1 MIEDLILSRYILL
14 LSLLFAMI
22 ILLIYMF
29 LLRYLARWMIWLSLI
44 LCIIVFALAASFC
57 FTARTRIKNYSKN
70 NNDTLIDLNE
80 VNITFNA
87 NEFDHDHLGSTELT
101 NKTPST
107 LEKFDTAMIL
117 LDEFAPMSII
127 WLILGIVCCT
137 ICAILMICI
146 CCLWERIRLAA
157 GKITEFVISLFR
169 ILFLALIEEASRAI
183 CYALTTLIWPII
195 TFILNIGFVILGVLV
210 LANYSTLVKTKSL
223 VFFIQKYM
231 ID

>member
-1 MIEDLILSRYILL
+1 
-14 LSLLFAMI
+14 
-22 ILLIYMF
+22 
-29 LLRYLARWMIWLSLI
+29 MIWLSLI

-57 FTARTRIKNYSKN
+57 FTARTRIKKYSKN
-70 NNDTLIDLNE
+70 NNDTLLDLDE

-87 NEFDHDHLGSTELT
+87 NEFDNDHMGIITSTDLT
-101 NKTPST
+101 NKKPST

-117 LDEFAPMSII
+117 LDQFAPMSII

-157 GKITEFVISLFR
+157 GKITEFVISFFR
-169 ILFLALIEEASRAI
+169 IMFVALIEEASRAI

-223 VFFIQKYM
+223 VFSHLEIY
-231 ID
+231 D